1 MITILKSFEQRV
13 ATHAHT
19 PAFVLFGAETSAWTW
34 SDWERDARYFAAALV
49 DSGCTPGSVVA
60 VLAGNRPVWP
70 VADLGALMAGA
81 ISVGVYPTSAAVQVH
96 EILNDCAARIVV
108 VDTSEQ
114 LARVLEVRAGLPN
127 LRTIVCA
134 RAAADP
140 PDVIALT
147 SWLERGRDAWLRCG
161 HEVANRMAD
170 ASPDDV
176 AALIYTSGSTGVPKG
191 ARISHRYLVAA
202 AASIRDTLSLTDQD
216 SSLSFLPY
224 CHASERVFG
233 LYTRIL
239 TGMSSML
246 VERPSDVWAAAR
258 AFEPTLFGGLP
269 RFYEKI
275 YETLLATHATLA
287 AEQRA
292 EWDCA
297 LKLGRERSLR
307 ARDGDAVAPELEA
320 AWLQASTL
328 PRATIAALVGQR
340 VRLATS
346 GGATLPSEVAEYLAA
361 AGLTVLGAYGLTE
374 HLCAVMHRPDSYRFD
389 SAGAPMPG
397 TDLRISE
404 SGEIQLRRC
413 ALTFSGYQHN
423 AADTRAAFTSDGA
436 WLRTGDLGF
445 VDAEGRL
452 HVTGREKELIALSGG
467 KKVAPVPI
475 ERRLSQSPWIAQA
488 VLFGENRKYISAL
501 IALRK
506 EYVEQW
512 ARAAGRAH
520 AFDVLLLDPE
530 IRERVQD
537 AINAV
542 NQTLSRPEQIK
553 RFALLPA
560 ELSME
565 REELTPT
572 LKVRRAVVAQKYQE
586 QLESLYR

>member
-1 MITILKSFEQRV
+1 MSTILQCFEQRV
-13 ATHAHT
+13 AANGL
-19 PAFVLFGAETSAWTW
+19 ARALALFGDETNAWSW
-34 SDWERDARYFAAALV
+34 SDWDRDARYFAAALV

-70 VADLGALMAGA
+70 IADLGALMAGA

-96 EILNDCAARIVV
+96 EILSDCAARVVV

-114 LARVLEVRAGLPN
+114 LAKVLAARTGLPN
-127 LRTIVCA
+127 LRAIVCA
-134 RAAADP
+134 FANSQT
-140 PDVIALT
+140 PDAISLA
-147 SWLERGRDAWLRCG
+147 SWLERGREAWMRCG
-161 HEVANRMAD
+161 GEVADRTAD
-170 ASPDDV
+170 AAPDDV
-176 AALIYTSGSTGVPKG
+176 AVLIYTSGSTGIPKG
-191 ARISHRYLVAA
+191 ARISHRYLLASA
-202 AASIRDTLSLTDQD
+202 ESIRDTLGLTDQD

-239 TGMSSML
+239 TGMSCML
-246 VERPSDVWAAAR
+246 VERPGDVWAAAR

-275 YETLLATHATLA
+275 YEALLAQYATLA
-287 AEQRA
+287 SAERTQ
-292 EWDCA
+292 WDCA
-297 LKLGRERSLR
+297 LTLGRERSLR
-307 ARDGDAVAPELEA
+307 ARAGAAVAPELEA
-320 AWLQASTL
+320 AWLEASTL
-328 PRATIAALVGQR
+328 PRRTIASLIGKR

-346 GGATLPSEVAEYLAA
+346 GGATLPTEVAEYLAA

-397 TDLRISE
+397 TAVRIAE
-404 SGEIQLRRC
+404 NGEIQLRRC

-423 AADTRAAFTSDGA
+423 AADTRAAFTDDGA

-445 VDAEGRL
+445 LDAEGRL

-467 KKVAPVPI
+467 KKIAPVPI
-475 ERRLSQSPWIAQA
+475 ERRLSESPWISQA

-501 IALRK
+501 IALRQ

-512 ARAAGRAH
+512 ARETGRAH
-520 AFDVLLLDPE
+520 AFDALLLDPE
-530 IRERVQD
+530 IAERVQHVID
-537 AINAV
+537 AV
-542 NQTLSRPEQIK
+542 NLTLSRPEQIK

-572 LKVRRAVVAQKYQE
+572 LKVRRSIVAQKYHE